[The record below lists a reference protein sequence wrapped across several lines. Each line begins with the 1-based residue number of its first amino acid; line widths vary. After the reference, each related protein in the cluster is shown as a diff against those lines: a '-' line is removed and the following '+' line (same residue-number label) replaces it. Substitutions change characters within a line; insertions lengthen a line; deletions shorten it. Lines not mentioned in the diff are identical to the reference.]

1 MHKINSFNQ
10 MKSSLLK
17 NSMNFGALNGVAIM
31 IVSLLIYLL
40 GIPQNFL
47 TSLIIYIVNI
57 LFIVYGT
64 RFLRDKHQNGQ
75 ISYGKALGS
84 GVLISLFMSILVA
97 FFIFMFFKFIATD
110 ELNKIF
116 EQAEERMYNQGMSED
131 QIEMAMQMTKK
142 FTTPMYMAIGTI
154 FSYTFFGLIFSLI
167 TSAFLKKSGE
177 SYQQIMSEIEKD
189 IKNENQNNN
198 E

>member
-1 MHKINSFNQ
+1 

-17 NSMNFGALNGVAIM
+17 NSINFGALNGVAIM

-47 TSLIIYIVNI
+47 TSIIIFIINI
-57 LFIVYGT
+57 LFIAYGT

-84 GVLISLFMSILVA
+84 GVLISLFMSILVS
-97 FFIFMFFKFIATD
+97 FFIFMFFKFIAHD
-110 ELNKIF
+110 EIKKML
-116 EQAEERMYNQGMSED
+116 EMAEERLYNAGMSED
-131 QIEMAMQMTKK
+131 QIEMQMQLVSK
-142 FTTPMYMAIGTI
+142 FTTPISIAISTI
-154 FSYTFFGLIFSLI
+154 FSYTFWGFIFSLI

-189 IKNENQNNN
+189 IKNENSTNN